1 MLERISSKRT
11 KEEKLPSKVGN
22 QFNLNNFFKES
33 PLDHWLELKIVEN
46 KQEIKSRWKRNKFCF
61 LLWDNKMLVHDLYE
75 SMTSWPVHLFQDQS
89 LRNINYLKTK
99 RFPQVFM
106 FWKSWTR
113 LDKIAR
119 ERDSRTDFGWATNVC
134 GLAFRNRYL
143 YVCFLSCK
151 SINLVWR
158 CRYEIL
164 LGSLLRLLTVYY
176 IVILVWRSIKL
187 IWWFSERF

>member
-1 MLERISSKRT
+1 M
-11 KEEKLPSKVGN
+11 GN

-61 LLWDNKMLVHDLYE
+61 LCFVGFWDNKMLVHDLYE

-113 LDKIAR
+113 LEKIAR
-119 ERDSRTDFGWATNVC
+119 EILEQILGGQRMCVVWHFGTGTSMCV
-134 GLAFRNRYL
+134 
-143 YVCFLSCK
+143 S
-151 SINLVWR
+151 SLVNQ
-158 CRYEIL
+158 
-164 LGSLLRLLTVYY
+164 
-176 IVILVWRSIKL
+176 
-187 IWWFSERF
+187 